1 MAAKTILI
9 VEDNAIQ
16 REGLAF
22 VLREEGYSVLTAAD
36 ADEGLSWLR
45 SEPTPDL
52 VLLDMLVPKGRDGW
66 FFLGQRRQIPA
77 AASVPVIIT
86 TGVGNA
92 SEEWAAALGACGLLR
107 KPLEVAPLLAQVRRC
122 LGA

>member
-1 MAAKTILI
+1 MAGKTILI
-9 VEDNAIQ
+9 VEDNVIQ

-22 VLREEGYSVLTAAD
+22 VLREEGYAVLTAAD

-45 SEPTPDL
+45 SEPAPDL
-52 VLLDMLVPKGRDGW
+52 VLLDMLVSKGHDGW
-66 FFLGQRRQIPA
+66 FFLGQRQQIPA
-77 AASVPVIIT
+77 AAVVPVIIT

-92 SEEWAAALGACGLLR
+92 SDEWAVALGACGLLR